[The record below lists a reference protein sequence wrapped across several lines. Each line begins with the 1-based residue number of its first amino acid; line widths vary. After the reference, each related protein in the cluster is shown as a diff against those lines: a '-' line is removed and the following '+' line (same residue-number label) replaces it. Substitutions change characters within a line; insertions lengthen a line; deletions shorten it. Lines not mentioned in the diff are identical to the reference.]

1 MNFFST
7 DISMHLKKRSVEGA
21 LCVEI
26 EVYSDISCE
35 TTWYVIDY
43 YNLFGRL
50 HTILLHL
57 DVSITN
63 EKIPDLGFF
72 IGDRNINVQ
81 QNGMESPKKIINS
94 ALDCPPP
101 RGGGGRLWL
110 PHA

>member
-43 YNLFGRL
+43 YSLFGRL

-72 IGDRNINVQ
+72 H
-81 QNGMESPKKIINS
+81 
-94 ALDCPPP
+94 
-101 RGGGGRLWL
+101 W
-110 PHA
+110 